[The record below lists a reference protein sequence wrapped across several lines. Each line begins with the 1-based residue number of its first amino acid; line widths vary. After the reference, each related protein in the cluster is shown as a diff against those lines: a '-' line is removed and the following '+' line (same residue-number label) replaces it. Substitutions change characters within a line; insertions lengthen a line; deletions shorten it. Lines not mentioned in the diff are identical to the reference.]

1 MEQHPQLLVYKA
13 SAGSGKTFTLA
24 VHYIRQLIEDP
35 YAYRRI
41 LAVTFTNKATAEMK
55 ERILE
60 QLYGIATADEGSEGY
75 LKEIQK
81 TSTKSV
87 EEIRESA
94 REALRHIIHDYS
106 RFRIETI
113 DSFFQSVMRNL
124 ARELE
129 LGANLSIELNNTE
142 VLSDAVDAMIE
153 KLDRR
158 SPVLYWLLEYIEERI
173 VNDRRWD
180 VSKDIK
186 GFGQNIF
193 DESYIEKG
201 EGLRRKLADPN
212 FIPSYR
218 DELKSIREEV
228 LEFMKGFSEQF
239 TGLLEMHGLTP
250 TDLKNGSRGIGS
262 YFNKLANGK
271 LSDDIRNAT
280 VEKCLESEENW
291 TTKTSAHRDEI
302 RSLAASELIPLLA
315 EAENRRPQNNLLLNS
330 CDLSLRYLNNLR
342 LLAHIDE
349 EVRLQNQAHNR
360 FLLSDTNALLH
371 SLIREGDASFVYEK
385 IGTTIDTVMIDEFQ
399 DINRLQYEIIKMLA
413 APQNNLFIVG
423 DDDQSIYRFRGSKPE
438 IMLGFE
444 KDYPNAKRILLDT
457 NYRCCRYIVEA
468 SLNLISHNRERF
480 DKKIIAASKSKAPV
494 TFADFEN
501 RRDENIFLIRDIDK
515 KIKAGAVFSDFAV
528 LFRTNTQP
536 RQLIEQLMSYN
547 IPFKTKDNI
556 PNIYEHWIARDLFT
570 YQRIAGGSRDRADFL
585 QIMNRPK
592 RYLSRD
598 SLCDATVAFDEWIKL
613 FDEKPWIAER
623 IEKLE
628 YDMKLISR
636 MNPYASINYIRRGIG
651 YDDFLVEYAE
661 YRNINKEDLFD
672 ILDEIQSGAK
682 GFATYEEWYEHIRE
696 YTKQM
701 KLMALSKESDPNAV
715 TLATLHSS
723 KGLEFENVYII
734 DANEGIMPYK
744 KAVLEKDIEEERRL
758 FYVGMTRA
766 KTSLSVYSV
775 KSVNDKSAQ
784 ASRFVRESKE
794 PRQNNS
800 RDD

>member
-1 MEQHPQLLVYKA
+1 MVLAGP
-13 SAGSGKTFTLA
+13 GSGKTSVIVERT
-24 VHYIRQLIEDP
+24 
-35 YAYRRI
+35 AYMINEGKIPASSI
-41 LAVTFTNKATAEMK
+41 LVVTFSRAAATEMK
-55 ERILE
+55 ERFLKFVGQNRSEVTFGTFHGIF
-60 QLYGIATADEGSEGY
+60 YGILKAAYHLSAANILSEEEKYSILREMTEKYGQEMAQEGDF
-75 LKEIQK
+75 I
-81 TSTKSV
+81 
-87 EEIRESA
+87 EEVA
-94 REALRHIIHDYS
+94 REISVVKGNCISPEHYYASCCSDEIFRDIFHGYKQALKAKR
-106 RFRIETI
+106 
-113 DSFFQSVMRNL
+113 
-124 ARELE
+124 
-129 LGANLSIELNNTE
+129 
-142 VLSDAVDAMIE
+142 
-153 KLDRR
+153 KLDFDDMILCCYELFSQRQ
-158 SPVLYWLLEYIEERI
+158 
-173 VNDRRWD
+173 
-180 VSKDIK
+180 DIL
-186 GFGQNIF
+186 NAW
-193 DESYIEKG
+193 
-201 EGLRRKLADPN
+201 RRK
-212 FIPSYR
+212 
-218 DELKSIREEV
+218 
-228 LEFMKGFSEQF
+228 
-239 TGLLEMHGLTP
+239 
-250 TDLKNGSRGIGS
+250 
-262 YFNKLANGK
+262 
-271 LSDDIRNAT
+271 
-280 VEKCLESEENW
+280 
-291 TTKTSAHRDEI
+291 
-302 RSLAASELIPLLA
+302 
-315 EAENRRPQNNLLLNS
+315 
-330 CDLSLRYLNNLR
+330 
-342 LLAHIDE
+342 
-349 EVRLQNQAHNR
+349 
-360 FLLSDTNALLH
+360 
-371 SLIREGDASFVYEK
+371 FVY
-385 IGTTIDTVMIDEFQ
+385 ILVDEFQ
-399 DINRLQYEIIKMLA
+399 DINSLQYKILQMLA
-413 APQNNLFIVG
+413 APVNNLFIVG

-444 KDYPNAKRILLDT
+444 KDYPDAKRILLDT
-457 NYRCCRYIVEA
+457 NYRCGRYIVET

-480 DKKIIAASKSKAPV
+480 DKKIIAASKSMVPV

-570 YQRIAGGSRDRADFL
+570 YQRIAAGSRDRADFL

-598 SLCDATVAFDEWIKL
+598 SLCDTTVAFDEWIKL

-651 YDDFLVEYAE
+651 YDDFLSEYAE

-682 GFATYEEWYEHIRE
+682 GFATYEEWYEHIKE

-701 KLMALSKESDPNAV
+701 KLMAMSKDSDPNAV

-766 KTSLSVYSV
+766 KTNLSVYSV

-784 ASRFVRESKE
+784 TSRFVRESKE